1 MANGIRMSAPKTA
14 SKGEVIELKSLI
26 QHDMESGYRLG
37 SRGEV
42 IPRKILQ
49 KFECL
54 YNGDVIFEA
63 EFHRGVAANPFLTFY
78 TKATETGTLTFKYTE
93 ETGTVFEDKIE
104 ITVT

>member
-14 SKGEVIELKSLI
+14 AIDEVIELKSLI
-26 QHDMESGYRLG
+26 QHDMESGYRLD

-49 KFECL
+49 KFECF
-54 YNGDVIFEA
+54 YNDDIIFEA
-63 EFHRGVAANPFLTFY
+63 EFQRGVAANPFLTFY
-78 TKATETGTLTFKYTE
+78 TKAVQSGIIKFRYTE
-93 ETGTVFEDKIE
+93 ETGTVFEDEIE

>member
-14 SKGEVIELKSLI
+14 SAGEIIELKSLI

-54 YNGDVIFEA
+54 YNDEIIFEA
-63 EFHRGVAANPFLTFY
+63 EFYRGVSANPFLTFY
-78 TKATETGTLTFKYTE
+78 TKATKSGLITFRYTE
-93 ETGTVFEDKIE
+93 ETGKIFEDAVE